1 MTVRAYVT
9 FEDALTPATPVS
21 DAEDW
26 ESPPPGRALADDLA
40 GGLQAKGLALAFPVS
55 QWEAYGWEFTVK
67 SDGRDV
73 WFMLQSTT
81 RDARAATSGST
92 GTQEPSGEWL
102 VMSDV
107 PRGFREKLRAVQFE
121 EQHNK
126 ALSALASVLAQ
137 PRFTNVQWFTKA
149 EFEHGE
155 GSDGSDA

>member
-26 ESPPPGRALADDLA
+26 ESPPPGRAIADDLA
-40 GGLQAKGLALAFPVS
+40 GGLQAKGLAIAFPVS

-73 WFMLQSTT
+73 WFMLQSTAW
-81 RDARAATSGST
+81 DEGAAAST
-92 GTQEPSGEWL
+92 PGRTAGAAGEWL
-102 VMSDV
+102 VLSDV
-107 PRGFREKLRAVQFE
+107 PRGFREKLRGVQFE
-121 EQHNK
+121 EQHKK
-126 ALSALASVLAQ
+126 ALSVLASVLAQ
-137 PRFTNVQWFTKA
+137 PRFTNVQWFIKA

-155 GSDGSDA
+155 DSDSEA